1 VRFVSDFGDF
11 GAQMDG
17 DRGVR
22 GAALSSLVRLG
33 APVPPGFAISDL
45 ACRRFVETGDF
56 PDGMWEEVVAAI
68 DRIDTVAAA
77 LDPSRPALLSV
88 RSSPPIDMPGLLGAA
103 LYLGMTAESSA
114 RFSSWAG
121 DREAALAR
129 VRFLETYARIIRG
142 LPAYR
147 VDQHLVGTSD
157 PNLDVAAIDAHADSL
172 QTLIVEET
180 QRPVPTD
187 RLSQVREGIEAVF
200 ASWDGRPATDY
211 RRSKGLPDSTG
222 TAAIVHL
229 MMFGNLDGDSG
240 VGVGFSRNPV
250 TGEPVASGQYRAGG
264 DLPTSAFEYGGLD
277 LLERADRES
286 YSALITALERYEA
299 DRVDMVRLDYV
310 RERGRLWIVD
320 GRVAE
325 RAPEAAPR
333 VVVDLV
339 AEGSLTKTGALLQ
352 LDVDLVADML
362 HPRLAP
368 GELPPPIAHGASAS
382 PGAASGMVVLDSSA
396 ALDAKSAGNTVI
408 LVKRETTPEDV
419 ETIRAVDGVLTSH
432 GGRASHAALVARGV
446 GTPAVTGSYDMLIDL
461 DEEVVTWGDTVIR
474 AGDTITIDGSS
485 GNIYGASLPVISGRP
500 TPELELVLEW
510 ADEIRDLEVWA
521 NADTPSDAAV
531 ARKAGAEG
539 VGLVRTEYMFSGDR
553 LDVVQRILLTN
564 DARERSDALEQLE
577 RLQVGDFEGLLEVM
591 DGLPV
596 VVRLLDPPLHDFLP
610 DRLDV
615 EHELAEARALGE
627 PTDELEALE
636 ATLDKWE
643 ESNPMLGLR
652 GVRLAVIIPA
662 VYRVQVLAALEAVR
676 RRLDAGGDPR
686 LELMIPLVGSVEEL
700 YLMKDMIEEEVH
712 HAGRLLE
719 ITIGTMIEL
728 PRAALVAEDMA
739 LGSDFFS
746 FGTNDL
752 TQTTLGLSRDDAEEA
767 FLGTYVQ
774 RGLYPRNPFETIDP
788 RGVGRLIRVAID
800 EGRRANPEL
809 IVGVC
814 GEHGADPASIHFFHE
829 SGVDYVSC
837 SPPRI
842 PIARIAAAQAALR
855 TTVRG
860 TVRS

>member
-1 VRFVSDFGDF
+1 
-11 GAQMDG
+11 
-17 DRGVR
+17 
-22 GAALSSLVRLG
+22 
-33 APVPPGFAISDL
+33 
-45 ACRRFVETGDF
+45 
-56 PDGMWEEVVAAI
+56 MWEEVVAAI
-68 DRIDTVAAA
+68 SRIDEAAA
-77 LDPSRPALLSV
+77 AIDPSRPALLSV
-88 RSSPPIDMPGLLGAA
+88 RSSPPVDMPGLLGAA
-103 LYLGMTAESSA
+103 LYLGTTAENSA
-114 RFSSWAG
+114 KLASWAG
-121 DREAALAR
+121 ERAAAVAR
-129 VRFLETYARIIRG
+129 MRFLETYARVIRG

-147 VDQHLVGTSD
+147 VDQHLAGSAD
-157 PNLDVAAIDAHADSL
+157 PTLEVAAITALGDSL
-172 QTLIVEET
+172 EALIVEET
-180 QRPVPTD
+180 QRPVPRD

-200 ASWDGRPATDY
+200 ASWNAQPATHY
-211 RRSKGLPDSTG
+211 RRANGLADSTG

-229 MMFGNLDGDSG
+229 MVFGSLDEDSG
-240 VGVGFSRNPV
+240 VGVGFSRNPE
-250 TGEPVASGQYRAGG
+250 TGEPAASGRYRARA
-264 DLPTSAFEYGGLD
+264 DVPTSAFEYHGLD
-277 LLERADRES
+277 PLEHADSAS
-286 YSALITALERYEA
+286 YTALLAALRSYEA
-299 DRVDMVRLDYV
+299 ERIDMVRLDYV

-325 RAPEAAPR
+325 RAPEAATR
-333 VVVDLV
+333 IAVDLV
-339 AEGSLTKTGALLQ
+339 AEGSLSRTGALQ
-352 LDVDLVADML
+352 QIDVNHIADML

-368 GELPPPIAHGASAS
+368 GELPPPIAHGASAA
-382 PGAASGMVVLDSSA
+382 PGAARGMVVLDSGA
-396 ALDAKSAGNTVI
+396 ALDAKAAGNSVI

-461 DEEVVTWGDTVIR
+461 DDEVVTWGDTVVR
-474 AGDTITIDGSS
+474 AGDIITIDGSS
-485 GNIYGASLPVISGRP
+485 GNIYGAGLPVIAARA
-500 TPELELVLEW
+500 TPELEVLLEW
-510 ADEIRDLEVWA
+510 ADETRELEVWA
-521 NADTPSDAAV
+521 NADTPADAAV
-531 ARKAGAEG
+531 ARTAGAEG
-539 VGLVRTEYMFSGDR
+539 IGLVRTEYMFSGDR

-577 RLQVGDFEGLLEVM
+577 RLQVGDFERLLEVM

-596 VVRLLDPPLHDFLP
+596 VVRLLDPPLHEFLP

-615 EHELAEARALGE
+615 EYELVEARALGE
-627 PTDELEALE
+627 PTAELEALE

-643 ESNPMLGLR
+643 EANPMLGLR

-700 YLMKDMIEEEVH
+700 YLIKDMIEEEVH

-728 PRAALVAEDMA
+728 PRAALIAEDIA

-788 RGVGRLIRVAID
+788 FGVGRLIRVAID

-842 PIARIAAAQAALR
+842 PIARLAAAQAALR
-855 TTVRG
+855 TSVRG
-860 TVRS
+860 TVRL